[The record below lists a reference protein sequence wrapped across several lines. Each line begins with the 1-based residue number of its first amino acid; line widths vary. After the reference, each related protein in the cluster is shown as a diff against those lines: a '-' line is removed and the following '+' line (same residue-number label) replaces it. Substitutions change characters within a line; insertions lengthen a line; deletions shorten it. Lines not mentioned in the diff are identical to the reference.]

1 MLVDLMLTLNQRH
14 IVNIIDHVDVNAET
28 KLNLRSQQN

>member
-14 IVNIIDHVDVNAET
+14 IVNIIDNVDVNVET